1 MLYPLFI
8 LAALAYGATT
18 FLYGTNSSTAS
29 PGSPSS
35 SGVRERSRRAGDI
48 SLAIAGLLHT
58 GCVGAQCVEG
68 DHPFASVFLVVSFAA
83 LSAVLGYFVVV
94 VALRKNVPSLGAILA
109 PVALIGLVLGVLFGE
124 PASNHLAATSLLA
137 KSHIGLAT
145 AGIALLTLA
154 AGVAAVYLAMERR
167 LRQKIFRP
175 RPGGISL
182 LGLDRMHHRLILLV
196 TPVLTLALVTGVLWI
211 LQLGGPE
218 MLGPRWLELAAGG
231 AAWLASVT
239 LLVTRAAFGMRGR
252 QAAGLTIIALL
263 SIIIV
268 LSFYGVRG

>member
-1 MLYPLFI
+1 MKPGLFARFNRI
-8 LAALAYGATT
+8 GAW
-18 FLYGTNSSTAS
+18 
-29 PGSPSS
+29 
-35 SGVRERSRRAGDI
+35 V
-48 SLAIAGLLHT
+48 LL
-58 GCVGAQCVEG
+58 
-68 DHPFASVFLVVSFAA
+68 
-83 LSAVLGYFVVV
+83 
-94 VALRKNVPSLGAILA
+94 
-109 PVALIGLVLGVLFGE
+109 LF
-124 PASNHLAATSLLA
+124 
-137 KSHIGLAT
+137 
-145 AGIALLTLA
+145 
-154 AGVAAVYLAMERR
+154 
-167 LRQKIFRP
+167 
-175 RPGGISL
+175 
-182 LGLDRMHHRLILLV
+182 LV

>member
-8 LAALAYGATT
+8 LSALAYGATT
-18 FLYGTNSSTAS
+18 FLYGTNSSTSA

-35 SGVRERSRRAGDI
+35 SGIRERSQRAGDI
-48 SLAIAGLLHT
+48 ALAVAGLLHT
-58 GCVGAQCVEG
+58 ACVGAQCIEG

-83 LSAVLGYFVVV
+83 LSAVLGYYVLAVVRRRTIP
-94 VALRKNVPSLGAILA
+94 ALGAILA
-109 PVALIGLVLGVLFGE
+109 PVGLIGLVLGVLFGVPGSE
-124 PASNHLAATSLLA
+124 RLPATTLLA

-145 AGIALLTLA
+145 AGIALLMFA
-154 AGVAAVYLAMERR
+154 AGVAGVYLAMERR

-175 RPGGISL
+175 RPGGVSL

-231 AAWLASVT
+231 LAWLASVT

-263 SIIIV
+263 SVVV
-268 LSFYGVRG
+268 LLSYYGVRG